1 MEEEEIIL
9 GKPKRYIN
17 SKGRYISTNDVE
29 NIRRFYAKS
38 FSEEERD
45 RMPVIRD
52 MIRKMDLETYRNTV
66 NSGADVALDAFVMYV
81 GESLVPTDML
91 NYKQKLSAAKK
102 MNTKLF
108 YKKKQV
114 TESELIDII
123 ESNIRKT
130 RQAFIKEN
138 GYYYKTYVFL
148 KDNRKKNHLIFDPRK
163 AEGAP
168 SQAY

>member
-38 FSEEERD
+38 FTEEERK

-52 MIRKMDLETYRNTV
+52 MIRKMDAETYKNTV
-66 NSGADVALDAFVMYV
+66 NAGADVALDAFVMYV

-91 NYKQKLSAAKK
+91 TFRQKLSAAKK

-108 YKKKQV
+108 YKKKKV

-123 ESNIRKT
+123 ETNIRKT
-130 RQAFIKEN
+130 RKAFIKEH

-148 KDNRKKNHLIFDPRK
+148 KDDRKNNRLIFNPTL
-163 AEGAP
+163 AP

>member
-38 FSEEERD
+38 FSEEERSK
-45 RMPVIRD
+45 MPVIRD

-66 NSGADVALDAFVMYV
+66 NAGADVALDAFVMYV
-81 GESLVPTDML
+81 GETRVPTDML
-91 NYKQKLSAAKK
+91 NFKQKLSAAKK

-108 YKKKQV
+108 YIDQEV
-114 TESELIDII
+114 TQSQLEDII
-123 ESNIRKT
+123 EQNIKESRE
-130 RQAFIKEN
+130 AFIEEN
-138 GYYYKTYVFL
+138 DYYYKTYIFL
-148 KDNRKKNHLIFDPRK
+148 RDDRYNNLLIFDPR
-163 AEGAP
+163 ATEAP
-168 SQAY
+168 SKSY

>member
-38 FSEEERD
+38 FSEEERSK
-45 RMPVIRD
+45 MPIIRD

-66 NSGADVALDAFVMYV
+66 NAGADVALDAFVMYV
-81 GESLVPTDML
+81 GETRVPTDML
-91 NYKQKLSAAKK
+91 NFRQKLSAAKK
-102 MNTKLF
+102 MNSKLF
-108 YKKKQV
+108 YIDQQV
-114 TESELIDII
+114 TQSQLIDII
-123 ESNIRKT
+123 EENIRET
-130 RQAFIKEN
+130 REAFMEEY

-148 KDNRKKNHLIFDPRK
+148 KDDRKNNHLIFDPTI
-163 AEGAP
+163 AP
-168 SQAY
+168 SKAY